1 LSTSTTGIIS
11 GDMFAVTADSQTY
24 LDRVAASPEYVSNDE
39 RQYYLTPPE
48 VYFASPLILGLLD
61 L

>member
-1 LSTSTTGIIS
+1 
-11 GDMFAVTADSQTY
+11 MFAVTADSQTY

-39 RQYYLTPPE
+39 RQYYLTSPE
-48 VYFASPLILGLLD
+48 VYFASLLILGLLD